1 MQPTLIREYCVSQIQ
16 IYNVCWRVRTKHNH
30 VPIVLYA
37 YIILLYSYFV
47 QYIYCKIAAKAGE
60 LLFMKWSTY

>member
-16 IYNVCWRVRTKHNH
+16 IYNVCLRVRTKHNH
-30 VPIVLYA
+30 VPIVCVYYTA
-37 YIILLYSYFV
+37 V
-47 QYIYCKIAAKAGE
+47 QLFRLIYIYCKIAAKAGE